1 MNQTTVVAVGTVITP
16 TKLRYL
22 TDGTPVANFRIA
34 CNDRRFDRE
43 SGEWIDRDTFYVTVS
58 CWRRLAENVCV
69 SLRSGDPVIVRGRL
83 FTRSY
88 DVEGRRNS
96 VTEMEADVVAPDLTR
111 ATAVVTRVKR
121 SNASSPM
128 ANGLETG
135 NSVPW
140 GREGVAV
147 HGVAAQGV
155 AARGEPVGGDAAAEP
170 ERELVDAVPAS
181 SG

>member
-1 MNQTTVVAVGTVITP
+1 MNQTTVIAVGTMISAAKIRHLP
-16 TKLRYL
+16 
-22 TDGTPVANFRIA
+22 DGTPVTSFRIA

-43 SGEWIDRDTFYVTVS
+43 ANAWIDRDTFYVTVT

-69 SLRSGDPVIVRGRL
+69 SLHTGDPLIVRGRI

-111 ATAVVTRVKR
+111 ATAQVTRLR
-121 SNASSPM
+121 RTQEPA
-128 ANGLETG
+128 T
-135 NSVPW
+135 VP
-140 GREGVAV
+140 GAP
-147 HGVAAQGV
+147 
-155 AARGEPVGGDAAAEP
+155 RGSGPEADPWTAGGDAGSTDAAAVHP

-181 SG
+181 GH

>member
-1 MNQTTVVAVGTVITP
+1 MNQTTVIAVGTMISAAKIRHLP
-16 TKLRYL
+16 
-22 TDGTPVANFRIA
+22 DGTPVTSFRIA

-43 SGEWIDRDTFYVTVS
+43 ANAWIDRDTFYVTVT

-69 SLRSGDPVIVRGRL
+69 SLHTGDPLIVRGRI

-111 ATAVVTRVKR
+111 ATTVVTRLRRAQEPAAV
-121 SNASSPM
+121 
-128 ANGLETG
+128 
-135 NSVPW
+135 SVAPPGPGQEADPW
-140 GREGVAV
+140 TT
-147 HGVAAQGV
+147 
-155 AARGEPVGGDAAAEP
+155 GGDARSTDVTAQP

-181 SG
+181 GH